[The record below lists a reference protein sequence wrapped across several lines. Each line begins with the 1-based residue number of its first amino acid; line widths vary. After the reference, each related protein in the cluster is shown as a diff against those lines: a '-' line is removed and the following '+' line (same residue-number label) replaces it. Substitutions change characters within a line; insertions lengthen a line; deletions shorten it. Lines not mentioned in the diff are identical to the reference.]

1 MFPTGYKQH
10 FGPLEICSAR
20 HSCKN
25 GTTNWF
31 LIPISRK

>member
-10 FGPLEICSAR
+10 FGPLEIYSAR
-20 HSCKN
+20 YSYKK

-31 LIPISRK
+31 LSPISRE